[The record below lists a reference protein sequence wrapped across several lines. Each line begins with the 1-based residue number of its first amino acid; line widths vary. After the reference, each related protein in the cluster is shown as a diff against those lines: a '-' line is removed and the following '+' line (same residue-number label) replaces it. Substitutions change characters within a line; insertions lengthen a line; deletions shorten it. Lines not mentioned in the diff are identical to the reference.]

1 MGIYEYMSGRVAD
14 LTPASLVI
22 EQQGVGYLIQISLQ
36 TYTQLRGQKEVRVW
50 IEEVIRED
58 AHHLF
63 GFAQHEERELFR
75 LLMGVTGIGANT
87 ARMMLSSLTTP
98 EIRRAIQTENINL
111 LKSIKGI
118 GLKTAQ
124 RVVIDLRDKMLMK
137 GDVSEIMRGTDN
149 TPREEALSALVML
162 GFSKNDCVKVL
173 NALSGE
179 FPDHSAEQLV
189 KLALKKL

>member
-1 MGIYEYMSGRVAD
+1 MGVYEYMSGQVAD

-22 EQQGVGYLIQISLQ
+22 DQQGVGYLIQISLQ
-36 TYTQLRGQKEVRVW
+36 TYSQIRGQKDVRVW

-87 ARMMLSSLTTP
+87 ARMMLSSLTAQ

-124 RVVIDLRDKMLMK
+124 RVIIDLRDKMLMK
-137 GDVSEIMRGTDN
+137 GDASEIMRGTDN